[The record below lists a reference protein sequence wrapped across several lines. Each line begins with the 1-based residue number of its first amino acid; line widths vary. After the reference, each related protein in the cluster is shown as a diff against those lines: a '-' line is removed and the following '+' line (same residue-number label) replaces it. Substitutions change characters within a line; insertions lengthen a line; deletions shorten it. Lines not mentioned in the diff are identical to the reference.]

1 MSIWPTFLLSLLL
14 VAGPQT
20 INPPE
25 VVSHKIGSADF
36 GARNTFRIDP
46 IPAPLLEKIRTSTW
60 HAGCPVSPED
70 LRQLTLPYWTFDSK
84 PVTGLLIVHK
94 DVAEAVAQIFSSL
107 YHHGFLIEKMA
118 PVEEY
123 HGSDDASMA
132 ANNTS
137 AFNCRD
143 VTGQPGK
150 FSNHSWGRAIDI
162 NPLTNPYVKG
172 DKVLPPDGRQ
182 YLDRTKAFPGSVL
195 ADGFAVKQ
203 FVKAGWQWGG
213 NWSNPT
219 DYQHFE
225 KPAGN

>member
-1 MSIWPTFLLSLLL
+1 MRRLTRAIPLLL
-14 VAGPQT
+14 VLSLTAAGQT
-20 INPPE
+20 TDPPE
-25 VVSHKIGSADF
+25 VLATGLAGHGFTSEVE
-36 GARNTFRIDP
+36 P
-46 IPAPLLEKIRTSTW
+46 ISAPLLEKMRASTW
-60 HAGCPVSPED
+60 HAGCPVAPED
-70 LRQLTLPYWTFDSK
+70 LRQIKLSYLDFHYKWA
-84 PVTGLLIVHK
+84 TGILIVHK
-94 DVAEAVAQIFSSL
+94 DVAQEVAELFRKL
-107 YHHGFLIEKMA
+107 FYHGFLIEKMA

-123 HGSDDASMA
+123 NGSDDASMA

-172 DKVLPPDGRQ
+172 DKVLPPEGRL
-182 YLDRTKAFPGSVL
+182 YLDRTKAFPGSIL
-195 ADGFAVKQ
+195 AGSFAVKE

-213 NWSNPT
+213 GWVSPK

-225 KPAGN
+225 KPVN